1 MAANSLTG
9 DPDLD
14 AVVSGAPTAPP
25 AVLSMSKTGDPDL
38 DAVVGQGGVAASPEV
53 PNTWMNAIKGV
64 GESGLALGS
73 GTLKAASHAINDIL
87 PGEEGRKR
95 VAQEIDTDPVLNYRP
110 GPEAQPIT
118 DALSVVG
125 KPIGSALEAIHSA
138 IAQRTTPRIA
148 DVTGDLATIATTYG
162 TFGGKAASAPKSAQ
176 QQALEDGQKLGYVVP
191 PSTTNP
197 TVTNQLAEGLAGKLS
212 TAQVASV
219 KNQGITNN
227 LIRKEFNLP
236 ADAPLTSETMDSIRA
251 TQGKAYQAVSAVP
264 DIKFG
269 ADYEKELDALGATPQ
284 KIAAALPKYR
294 STGAQQVQDLVD
306 SLKPPNGTMD
316 GETAVELSKS
326 LRSEANSYQSAA
338 DRMGDPQARM
348 IARAYRGSA
357 EAVENAIEKHLTDI
371 GQPQLAQNWDNARRT
386 IAKTYS
392 VENALDGAGNV
403 DALKLGK
410 QLIKGKPL
418 SGNLEAAAN
427 FANAFPK
434 AARNLKESFPG
445 ISPLDV
451 YAGAATEAATGNPLA
466 LAIAPARMAARSAL
480 LSPVGQA
487 LARPGVNPVGSAT
500 SAGIRGIPGSLSN
513 VIPPI
518 APEEQ
523 NGQK

>member
-1 MAANSLTG
+1 MSDPRSDFFASGSAEPSALAQDARSDFFASGVPDDPSHFSQAA
-9 DPDLD
+9 
-14 AVVSGAPTAPP
+14 APE
-25 AVLSMSKTGDPDL
+25 D
-38 DAVVGQGGVAASPEV
+38 
-53 PNTWMNAIKGV
+53 TWWNAIKGV
-64 GESGLALGS
+64 GETGLALGS
-73 GTLKAASHAINDIL
+73 GTLKAVTGAVNDLL
-87 PGEEGRKR
+87 PGEEGRKKL
-95 VAQEIDTDPVLNYRP
+95 AQEIETDPVLNYRS
-110 GPEAQPIT
+110 GPEAKPIT

-125 KPIGSALEAIHSA
+125 QPIGNALHTAHEA
-138 IAQRTTPRIA
+138 IAQYTSPRIA
-148 DVTGDLATIATTYG
+148 DVAGDMATIATTYG
-162 TFGGKAASAPKSAQ
+162 ALGGKGTPAPKSAQ
-176 QQALEDGQKLGYVVP
+176 QQALEEGQKLGYVVP

-236 ADAPLTSETMDSIRA
+236 ADAPLTSDTMDIIRA
-251 TQGKAYQAVSAVP
+251 TQGKAYQAVSAIP
-264 DIKFG
+264 EIKFG

-371 GQPQLAQNWDNARRT
+371 GQPDLAKNWDNARRT

-392 VENALDGAGNV
+392 VENAMDGAGNV

-466 LAIAPARMAARSAL
+466 LAIAPARMGARSAL
-480 LSPVGQA
+480 LSPAGQA
-487 LARPGVNPVGSAT
+487 LARPGVNPVGSLASSAIRAT
-500 SAGIRGIPGSLSN
+500 PGLLSN
-513 VIPPI
+513 VVPPV
-518 APEEQ
+518 ASEEQ
-523 NGQK
+523 NGQNQ

>member
-1 MAANSLTG
+1 MSDPRSDFFASDAAG
-9 DPDLD
+9 DSTAQSQD
-14 AVVSGAPTAPP
+14 ARSTFFA
-25 AVLSMSKTGDPDL
+25 S
-38 DAVVGQGGVAASPEV
+38 GVADDPSHFTVAAAPED
-53 PNTWMNAIKGV
+53 TWWNAAKGV
-64 GESGLALGS
+64 GETGLALGS
-73 GTLKAASHAINDIL
+73 GTLKAVTSAVNDIL
-87 PGEEGRKR
+87 PGEEGRKKT
-95 VAQEIDTDPVLNYRP
+95 AQDIEADPILNYHP
-110 GPEAQPIT
+110 GVEAKPIM

-125 KPIGSALEAIHSA
+125 KPIGAALNAVHQG
-138 IAQRTTPRIA
+138 IAQYTSPRTA
-148 DVTGDLATIATTYG
+148 DVAGDLATIATTYG
-162 TFGGKAASAPKSAQ
+162 TLGGKGAPAPKSAQ
-176 QQALEDGQKLGYVVP
+176 QQALEEGQKLGYVVP

-197 TVTNQLAEGLAGKLS
+197 TVTNQLTEGLAGKLS

-227 LIRKEFNLP
+227 LIRKEFSLP
-236 ADAPLTSETMDSIRA
+236 ADAPLTSDTMDAIRS
-251 TQGKAYQAVSAVP
+251 TQGKAYQAVSAIP

-284 KIAAALPKYR
+284 KISAALPKYR

-306 SLKPPNGTMD
+306 SLKPPSGMMD

-326 LRSEANSYQSAA
+326 LRSEANSYQAAA

-348 IARAYRGSA
+348 ISRAYRGSA
-357 EAVENAIEKHLTDI
+357 EAVENAIEKHLTNI
-371 GQPQLAQNWDNARRT
+371 GQPDLAKNWDNARRT

-392 VENALDGAGNV
+392 VENAMDGAGNV

-466 LAIAPARMAARSAL
+466 LAIAPARMGARSAL
-480 LSPVGQA
+480 LSPMGQA
-487 LARPGVNPVGSAT
+487 LAHPGVNPVGSLASSAARAT
-500 SAGIRGIPGSLSN
+500 PGLLSN
-513 VIPPI
+513 VVPPVS
-518 APEEQ
+518 AE
-523 NGQK
+523 